1 MFMAQLLRM
10 KTMNPIPR
18 PNRKLILTAVLFS
31 ALATMPG
38 CTKPELRQ
46 HRDSRPLMGTT
57 VEIVTEGPDPARL
70 EHATDAAYAEMTR
83 LSDMMNHNNPQNLV
97 SAINR
102 EAGKRPVAVA
112 PELMYVLRMA
122 RTMSE
127 RSQGAFDVTVG
138 SLTGWRFGPERP
150 AMPSAAE
157 IRAQLPLV
165 DYRNLILDEAN
176 RSAYLAK
183 PGMRID
189 LGGVAKLYIVHAGM
203 GMLKRNGV
211 VHAKID
217 AGGDVEVLGKFE
229 GRLWRVGIRDARAP
243 DRLFGIVELKY
254 GFVVS
259 SGDYERYFVKDGKR
273 YHHILDPRTGYPTQG
288 PRGVTLIGDDLD
300 LVNGFSAAI
309 MAMGEAR
316 GRALL
321 EQYLNLEG
329 VIFNRDGTVWVSPA
343 LVRNHKFE
351 RLDEAKPATVAR
363 D

>member
-1 MFMAQLLRM
+1 
-10 KTMNPIPR
+10 MNPIPR

-31 ALATMPG
+31 ALATMLG
-38 CTKPELRQ
+38 CEKPELRQ

-57 VEIVTEGPDPARL
+57 VEIVTEGADIGRL

-83 LSDMMNHNNPQNLV
+83 LSEMMHHDHPRSLV
-97 SAINR
+97 SAINN
-102 EAGKRPVAVA
+102 EAGKRPVAVT

-127 RSQGAFDVTVG
+127 RSQGAFDVTLG
-138 SLTGWRFGPERP
+138 SLTGWRFDPERP
-150 AMPSAAE
+150 AMPSAEE
-157 IRAQLPLV
+157 IRARLPLV
-165 DYRNLILDEAN
+165 DYRNLVLDEVN

-189 LGGVAKLYIVHAGM
+189 LGGVARLYIVHAGM

-243 DRLFGIVELKY
+243 GRLFGIVDLKY
-254 GFVVS
+254 GFVAS

-288 PRGVTLIGDDLD
+288 PRGVTLIGEDIE
-300 LVNGFSAAI
+300 LVNGLSAAI
-309 MAMGEAR
+309 MAMGEAS

-321 EQYLNLEG
+321 EQHLNLEG
-329 VIFNRDGTVWVSPA
+329 VIFNRDGTVWTSPE
-343 LVRNHKFE
+343 LGRRVKFE
-351 RLDEAKPATVAR
+351 RLDGAAPATATR